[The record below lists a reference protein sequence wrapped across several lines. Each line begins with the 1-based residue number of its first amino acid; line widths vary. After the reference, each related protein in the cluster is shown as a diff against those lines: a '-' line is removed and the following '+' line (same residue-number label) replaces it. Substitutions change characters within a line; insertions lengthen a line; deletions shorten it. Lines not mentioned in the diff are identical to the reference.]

1 MLFGMIGIAS
11 SQDFSWGLNSSLG
24 ISKSFTGYSSL
35 SSTSYYP
42 FETAYGQT
50 DYFSSDNMKAKNFSI
65 GLNAQYRLLKRMSI
79 VIELNYYRNVLSD
92 SSTMQMN
99 FVADYLNSYYYATA
113 YFTNSITRSSIQPI
127 LLLDFNLTDN
137 FHLYGGLG
145 IDVWS
150 NYKSKFELKSMER
163 YGAEIND
170 IPLYTDEQEL
180 NNLQNN
186 SFNNTLSMRYSSISK
201 VYGFYYQMN
210 NIKIGYRHYGVG
222 LEKGL
227 HQLTLGYDIGR
238 YRYQ

>member
-1 MLFGMIGIAS
+1 
-11 SQDFSWGLNSSLG
+11 
-24 ISKSFTGYSSL
+24 
-35 SSTSYYP
+35 
-42 FETAYGQT
+42 
-50 DYFSSDNMKAKNFSI
+50 
-65 GLNAQYRLLKRMSI
+65 
-79 VIELNYYRNVLSD
+79 
-92 SSTMQMN
+92 
-99 FVADYLNSYYYATA
+99 
-113 YFTNSITRSSIQPI
+113 
-127 LLLDFNLTDN
+127 
-137 FHLYGGLG
+137 
-145 IDVWS
+145 
-150 NYKSKFELKSMER
+150 MER

>member
-1 MLFGMIGIAS
+1 MLFGMVGIVS
-11 SQDFSWGLNSSLG
+11 SQDFSWGLNSSRG
-24 ISKSFTGYSSL
+24 VSKSFSGYSSL
-35 SSTSYYP
+35 ISTSYYY

-50 DYFSSDNMKAKNFSI
+50 DYLSVDNMKAKNFSI

-79 VIELNYYRNVLSD
+79 GIELNYYRNVLSD
-92 SSTMQMN
+92 NSMQMD
-99 FVADYLNSYYYATA
+99 FEADYFNSYYTATA
-113 YFTNSITRSSIQPI
+113 YFTNSTTRSSIQPI

-150 NYKSKFELKSMER
+150 NYKSKLELNSMER
-163 YGAEIND
+163 YGVDNFET
-170 IPLYTDEQEL
+170 PFYTDEQEL

-186 SFNNTLSMRYSSISK
+186 LQNNSLSWRYSNLST

-210 NIKIGYRHYGVG
+210 NIKIGYRHYGAG
-222 LEKGL
+222 IGKGI

-238 YRYQ
+238 YKYQ